1 MNFLEIS
8 KYGNSAEDYL
18 ISVVVL
24 VVSVFAS
31 RWVYSIL
38 RKTVCEW
45 VFELQNTLDKE
56 NLYRLSN
63 LSTYLIAVAGFFY
76 AQNRLSFSEEVS
88 TWLDLTPLLLG
99 QIIFL
104 LILANILEPVAEV
117 VSIRTMKKVER
128 RDQEYLQA
136 QKQAIE
142 RIKKH
147 IKGLTGG
154 LLLLIPALTIATS
167 VTFVPI
173 VVWVV
178 PPLFVLIALLLCFRI
193 ILVMKEQF
201 KRSETVRVSHETPSA
216 PEA

>member
-1 MNFLEIS
+1 
-8 KYGNSAEDYL
+8 
-18 ISVVVL
+18 
-24 VVSVFAS
+24 
-31 RWVYSIL
+31 
-38 RKTVCEW
+38 
-45 VFELQNTLDKE
+45 
-56 NLYRLSN
+56 
-63 LSTYLIAVAGFFY
+63 
-76 AQNRLSFSEEVS
+76 
-88 TWLDLTPLLLG
+88 
-99 QIIFL
+99 
-104 LILANILEPVAEV
+104 
-117 VSIRTMKKVER
+117 MKKVER
-128 RDQEYLQA
+128 RDREYLQA

-201 KRSETVRVSHETPSA
+201 KRSETVRVSHETPPA
-216 PEA
+216 PEASVIIEDPDLELKESIVKFFLDIYKHRLRALKGDPAEIRLSGGNSFSGCAVLCAELHL